1 VESLLEVTKRE
12 VEVTDLG
19 VERLRKGFD
28 QLAASPLSSNRPLVM
43 NLLKVAFANHIP
55 NVDTKKNTKIGRDL
69 RMEDLMPSKHNPH
82 KHEQRLVMPERF
94 DLEGFNRIV
103 REMFQ
108 HDGNVVRLPRPKAEP
123 PTETATTPATEKKT
137 KKGKASK

>member
-1 VESLLEVTKRE
+1 
-12 VEVTDLG
+12 
-19 VERLRKGFD
+19 
-28 QLAASPLSSNRPLVM
+28 M
-43 NLLKVAFANHIP
+43 NLLKTAFANHIP

-103 REMFQ
+103 HEMFL

-123 PTETATTPATEKKT
+123 PTEPETTPPPAPKT